1 MGAMAIVTAD
11 EAVAR
16 PFGLGSWG
24 AEAEVRFERDDQDT
38 RIGGTSSEF
47 RRTRYE
53 EQVGLRNRG
62 FFIVDPRL
70 FTGNLEGRFGLVQ
83 EDERV
88 DREERFRNGTLLGYS
103 FDGAILSDKPYVV
116 TLFANRNQSVLTRE
130 FGGRSEITFENRGG
144 TFRLR
149 EDSVLRDLGFPYFS
163 AVLGAREERLKEET
177 TALGRTFRRDEVRTV
192 LSYEASKGFETSDL
206 SLRYEFADLD
216 DRQGVIGSFRTHTA
230 GLTYS
235 LDFGPTLNRRWD
247 SRLQYLNRTGRNPV
261 TFFSADEELRLDHHA
276 DLVTDYRYLFSRN
289 EAGVGDTTTHTGIA
303 FLQHRLYESLTSRL
317 AASGTLQ
324 DFPAGE
330 RISTYGEA
338 DFAYRRAIP
347 RRGQLFAGTG
357 GRYQIDDNRFRL
369 PLVAVID
376 EPHTA
381 PTPLGLGAGFT
392 LNNPFVVVS
401 TIVVRNAVTGVQ
413 ATLGVDYLIVQ
424 EGDFTKIV
432 PLAGGVIVGGDP
444 LLVSYS
450 FEVNPSLKFST
461 LSWHG
466 TLGVDYRW
474 IALTAAHRQ
483 SDQDRVSGKDG
494 RFLDDRTSD
503 SVRLDLRGDWDRVRA
518 VATAEYQVEDS
529 TRLDFTAWQFSQ
541 SVSYRPLLDLL
552 LSLSSQESF
561 TEFTRPRR
569 RSESLSTRGT
579 LDWSPLTG
587 LFVTG
592 FLGLRVFDD
601 SEVPSETIREA
612 GLRARWT
619 FARLEVAPAF
629 TWSDR
634 ERGVAETT
642 NLRFDVRVVRRF
654 F

>member
-1 MGAMAIVTAD
+1 MAIVTAG
-11 EAVAR
+11 EAAAR
-16 PFGLGSWG
+16 PFELGHWG
-24 AEAEVRFERDDQDT
+24 ADAEVRFERDDQDT

-88 DREERFRNGTLLGYS
+88 DREEHFRNGTLLGYS

-130 FGGRSEITFENRGG
+130 FGGRSEITFENRGA

-149 EDSVLRDLGFPYFS
+149 EDSVLRDLGFPHFS

-216 DRQGVIGSFRTHTA
+216 DRAGVIGSFRTHTA

-235 LDFGPTLNRRWD
+235 LDFGPTLNARWD
-247 SRLQYLNRTGRNPV
+247 SRLQYLNRTGRSPV
-261 TFFSADEELRLDHHA
+261 TFLSADEELRLDHHQN
-276 DLVTDYRYLFSRN
+276 LFTDYRYLFSRN
-289 EAGVGDTTTHTGIA
+289 ETGAGDTTTHTGIA

-324 DFPAGE
+324 DLPTGD

-357 GRYQIDDNRFRL
+357 ARYQIDDNRL
-369 PLVAVID
+369 DVSLITVID

-381 PTPLGLGAGFT
+381 PTPRGGSAGFL
-392 LNNPFVVVS
+392 LNNPFVIVS
-401 TIVVRNAVTGVQ
+401 TIEVVDTRGGARLPT
-413 ATLGVDYLIVQ
+413 TLGVDYVIVQ

-432 PLAGGVIVGGDP
+432 PLASSLVILDGDP

-450 FEVNPSLKFST
+450 FEVSPSLKFST
-461 LSWHG
+461 LSWHASA
-466 TLGVDYRW
+466 GVDYRW

-483 SDQDRVSGKDG
+483 ADQDLLSGRG
-494 RFLDDRTSD
+494 GQFLDDRRLET
-503 SVRLDLRGDWDRVRA
+503 VRLDLRGDWDRALA
-518 VATAEYQVEDS
+518 VATAEYQIEDS
-529 TRLDFTAWQFSQ
+529 TRLDFRAWQFSQ

-601 SEVPSETIREA
+601 SDVPSETIREA

-634 ERGVAETT
+634 ERGAAETT

>member
-1 MGAMAIVTAD
+1 MLAAD
-11 EAVAR
+11 EAAAR
-16 PFGLGSWG
+16 PFGLGSFG
-24 AEAEVRFERDDQDT
+24 ADAEVRFERDDQET
-38 RIGGTSSEF
+38 KIGGTSSEF

-53 EQVGLRNRG
+53 EQLGLRNRG
-62 FFIVDPRL
+62 FFLVDPRL

-88 DREERFRNGTLLGYS
+88 DGGARLRNGTLLGYA

-130 FGGRSEITFENRGG
+130 FGGRSEITFENLGA

-149 EDSVLRDLGFPYFS
+149 EDSVLQDLGFPHFGS
-163 AVLGAREERLKEET
+163 VVGARQERLKEET
-177 TALGRTFRRDEVRTV
+177 TVLGRTVRRDEVRTV
-192 LSYEASKGFETSDL
+192 LSYEAHKGFETSDL
-206 SLRYEFADLD
+206 DLRYEFADLD
-216 DRQGVIGSFRTHTA
+216 DRAGVIGSFRTHTA

-235 LDFGPTLNRRWD
+235 LDFGPTLNDRWD
-247 SRLQYLNRTGRNPV
+247 SRLQLLNRTGRHPA
-261 TFFSADEELRLDHHA
+261 TFLSADEELRLDHHER
-276 DLVTDYRYLFSRN
+276 LFTDYRYLFSRN
-289 EAGVGDTTTHTGIA
+289 DTQAGDTTTHTGIA
-303 FLQHRLYESLTSRL
+303 LLQHRLYESLTSRV

-324 DFPAGE
+324 DFPTGD
-330 RISTYGEA
+330 RISYYGEA

-347 RRGQLFAGTG
+347 GRGQLVAGTG
-357 GRYQIDDNRFRL
+357 ARYQIDDNRFSL

-381 PTPLGLGAGFT
+381 PAPRGGSAGFL
-392 LNNPFVVVS
+392 LNNSFVVVS
-401 TIVVRNAVTGVQ
+401 TIEVVDTRGGARLP
-413 ATLGVDYLIVQ
+413 ATLGVDYVLVQ

-432 PLAGGVIVGGDP
+432 PLASSLVILDGDP

-466 TLGVDYRW
+466 SAGVDYRW
-474 IALTAAHRQ
+474 IALTAAHEQ
-483 SDQDRVSGKDG
+483 SDETRLSGRDG
-494 RFLDDRTSD
+494 RFLDDRRRET
-503 SVRLDLRGDWDRVRA
+503 VRLDLRGDWDRVQA
-518 VATAEYQVEDS
+518 AAAAEYQVEDS

-541 SVSYRPLLDLL
+541 SVSYRPFLDLL
-552 LSLSSQESF
+552 LSLSGQESF
-561 TEFTRPRR
+561 TEFARPRR
-569 RSESLSTRGT
+569 RTEALSTRGT

-592 FLGLRVFDD
+592 FVGLRLFDD
-601 SEVPSETIREA
+601 SEVPSETVREA

-619 FARLEVAPAF
+619 FGKLEVAPTF

-634 ERGVAETT
+634 ERGATETT
-642 NLRFDVRVVRRF
+642 DLRVDVRVIRRF